1 MMKGLLRRVTEAS
14 VIWESGVMKMK
25 LKDVYSRLIN
35 FPTNNLL
42 IQVSYTKNVTQTK
55 KTVLITAKF
64 SKILEGTLFQY
75 I

>member
-42 IQVSYTKNVTQTK
+42 IQVSYTTNVTQTK
-55 KTVLITAKF
+55 KAALITAEC
-64 SKILEGTLFQY
+64 SKNLEGTLFQ
-75 I
+75 